1 MTKISVKNMGPIVSG
16 EVDLKPLTIFI
27 GPSNTGKSYLATAIY
42 ALMKAF
48 EGVPFRQGSQFDRQ
62 SDRVVRYRAPAARLG
77 KPPDEVYELVNVV
90 RDRVSQ
96 ESEEAFNPQ
105 ELTVSLL
112 PKEMQSLLKQST
124 LQRLDSFR
132 SSVTDQLRWVYG
144 DPSTFVRRG
153 SVPEDFRLTIVRD
166 EPRLNMG
173 ITLTSSNNFMPEFD
187 VSEVMIP
194 NFMVAPWL
202 FVPELS
208 EDTMWDIYFD
218 FFSLLPEV
226 AAADVLGR
234 LPPQSFYLPAA
245 RSGIAQGYKVVAA
258 ELIRQTSRTG
268 PGLIDFPTL
277 PGITT
282 EFLSNLVSMDKN
294 LSIRSR
300 DDEEYGEFVK
310 SIAFFE
316 NNVLNGRIDLDDS
329 GGLPYPRIVYEPMG
343 PGIHSGKF
351 ALGYTSSMVSE
362 LAPLVLYLVYLVSK
376 GDLLILEEPESHLH
390 PAAQR
395 QMARGIVRLVNAG
408 VKVLIT
414 THSDLLLAAIN
425 NLLRLSFAGEDK
437 IAALGFEPEDCLS
450 HDDVSAYRFSLNEA
464 VGGSFV
470 HELEIRRDVGIND
483 DEFGRVVNELYD
495 ETIAVEQI
503 PIR

>member
-1 MTKISVKNMGPIVSG
+1 M
-16 EVDLKPLTIFI
+16 
-27 GPSNTGKSYLATAIY
+27 
-42 ALMKAF
+42 
-48 EGVPFRQGSQFDRQ
+48 
-62 SDRVVRYRAPAARLG
+62 
-77 KPPDEVYELVNVV
+77 
-90 RDRVSQ
+90 
-96 ESEEAFNPQ
+96 
-105 ELTVSLL
+105 
-112 PKEMQSLLKQST
+112 
-124 LQRLDSFR
+124 
-132 SSVTDQLRWVYG
+132 
-144 DPSTFVRRG
+144 
-153 SVPEDFRLTIVRD
+153 RD
-166 EPRLNMG
+166 EPRLNMD

-343 PGIHSGKF
+343 PGIHGKF
-351 ALGYTSSMVSE
+351 ALHSITY
-362 LAPLVLYLVYLVSK
+362 LRWCRNWLQLVPYFLKYLVRP
-376 GDLLILEEPESHLH
+376 GDLLILEEPESHPH
-390 PAAQR
+390 PTAQR

-408 VKVLIT
+408 VK
-414 THSDLLLAAIN
+414 SPDN
-425 NLLRLSFAGEDK
+425 NPQRLVTCS
-437 IAALGFEPEDCLS
+437 
-450 HDDVSAYRFSLNEA
+450 Y
-464 VGGSFV
+464 
-470 HELEIRRDVGIND
+470 
-483 DEFGRVVNELYD
+483 
-495 ETIAVEQI
+495 
-503 PIR
+503 